1 MDGMK
6 KWREAVLHEIAEQGV
21 TQKEIAQKVGIPQ
34 SMLSQAMAGKA
45 TLKEERRRM
54 VCELL
59 GRDYD
64 EIMGYKAPVEALA
77 IVTDAQTQDTTEDQ
91 PGNAAPAG
99 DEPTRGMGAL
109 CEYVEGKILEDIGR
123 GGWRPNLCR
132 LRELLDAVCDLRE
145 MAEKTK

>member
-6 KWREAVLHEIAEQGV
+6 KWREVVLHEIAEQGV

-34 SMLSQAMAGKA
+34 SMLSQALAGKA
-45 TLKEERRRM
+45 QLKDERRRM

-64 EIMGYKAPVEALA
+64 EVMGYKAPVEALA
-77 IVTDAQTQDTTEDQ
+77 VVMDAPKQDETEAQ
-91 PGNAAPAG
+91 PGDTAQAD
-99 DEPTRGMGAL
+99 DEPQHGMDTL

-123 GGWRPNLCR
+123 GGWRPDLCK
-132 LRELLDAVCDLRE
+132 LRELLDAVCDLRK
-145 MAEKTK
+145 MAEKTE